1 MIETKRLKVY
11 AVSHKYERITGMLIC
26 VACCNGQV
34 LIR

>member
-26 VACCNGQV
+26 VACRNGQV
-34 LIR
+34 PIG